1 LADEQNKACCDYN
14 NLKKSY
20 KIFGYFLDA
29 RHDKVES
36 KLEKKI
42 YSIFPLCKESIIYN
56 WGSS

>member
-20 KIFGYFLDA
+20 KILGYFLDA

-36 KLEKKI
+36 KLEKKFI
-42 YSIFPLCKESIIYN
+42 AFFHFAKCQ
-56 WGSS
+56 